1 MRMKRTIKRLLM
13 MSILVIALCGSALT
27 VFAEETS
34 SSSTTQSASTE
45 ERNKVRG
52 QLNRYYTDLK
62 ACHT

>member
-34 SSSTTQSASTE
+34 SSSTTQSASAE

-52 QLNRYYTDLK
+52 QLNRYYTD
-62 ACHT
+62 

>member
-52 QLNRYYTDLK
+52 QLNRYYTDL
-62 ACHT
+62 